1 MFKTIANAFKS
12 KEIRTKILITLGLL
26 FLFRL
31 GSWIPV
37 PGLDAAKMTV
47 DADTFFSLL
56 NGITGNALQNG
67 TLLALGISP
76 YINAS
81 IITQLLGIAI
91 PAVER
96 WSHEGDD
103 GKKKMATFTRIVT
116 LILALAQGIGV
127 AVSFSSIGGTATTAL
142 RTDIFGFAM
151 PEFVLGML
159 IVTML
164 VAGSMFT
171 MWIGEKI
178 TDIGI
183 SNGISMLIFVGILS
197 TAGQAII
204 GTIQLWVYQATTP
217 TVDGITAPWVLVM
230 FFALVLI
237 IFGFITFIDM
247 SERRIP
253 VQYAKQIKGRK
264 QYGGQSTFI
273 PIKVNASGVLPI
285 IFSTALVSFPQLIMS
300 MFLDPNT
307 NGFYQGW
314 MRWVGAGT
322 PIYFVINGLLILFF
336 SYFYAQVQFKPDEV
350 ARNLQQY
357 GGFIPGIRPGKP
369 TAEYLSRVSKR
380 LTLFGAIY
388 LAIIFIVPS
397 VVMSVL
403 VQIGLLTNQLVTAFS
418 ATGMLIIVS
427 VALELE
433 KQLESQLTMR
443 QYKGF
448 LK

>member
-1 MFKTIANAFKS
+1 MFKTIANALKS
-12 KEIRTKILITLGLL
+12 KEIRTKLLITLGLL

-37 PGLDAAKMTV
+37 PGLSAAKMTV
-47 DADTFFSLL
+47 QTDTFFSLL

-103 GKKKMATFTRIVT
+103 GKKKMSMFTRIVT
-116 LILALAQGIGV
+116 LILAIAQAIGV
-127 AVSFSSIGGTATTAL
+127 ALSFSSFSGAENSAFTAGVFAFEMHEFLLGT
-142 RTDIFGFAM
+142 
-151 PEFVLGML
+151 L

-183 SNGISMLIFVGILS
+183 GNGISMLIFVGILS

-204 GTIQLWVYQATTP
+204 GTFGLWYYQATTP
-217 TVDGITAPWVLVM
+217 GQPIVAPWHLVI

-247 SERRIP
+247 SERRVP

-300 MFLDPNT
+300 MFMDPNT
-307 NGFYQGW
+307 NEFYQGW
-314 MRWVGAGT
+314 MQWVGAGT

-369 TAEYLSRVSKR
+369 TAEYLGRVSKR

-397 VVMSVL
+397 VVMSIL
-403 VQIGLLTNQLVTAFS
+403 ANYNLISGQLITAFS
-418 ATGMLIIVS
+418 STGMLIIVS
-427 VALELE
+427 VALEFE

>member
-12 KEIRTKILITLGLL
+12 KEVRTKLLITIGLL
-26 FLFRL
+26 FLYRL

-37 PGLDAAKMTV
+37 PGLNAANMTV
-47 DADTFFSLL
+47 DTDTFFSLL

-81 IITQLLGIAI
+81 IITQLLSIAI
-91 PAVER
+91 PALER

-103 GKKKMATFTRIVT
+103 GKRKMSMFTRVVT
-116 LILALAQGIGV
+116 LILAIAQAIGIV
-127 AVSFSSIGGTATTAL
+127 VSFSSAGGGESAL
-142 RTDIFGFAM
+142 TVGAFGFTM
-151 PEFVLGML
+151 PEFLLGAL
-159 IVTML
+159 IVVML
-164 VAGSMFT
+164 VAGSIFT
-171 MWIGEKI
+171 MWLGEKI
-178 TDIGI
+178 TDLGI
-183 SNGISMLIFVGILS
+183 SNGISLLIFVGILS

-204 GTIQLWVYQATTP
+204 GTFQMWA
-217 TVDGITAPWVLVM
+217 DGDNFAPWYLLIFV
-230 FFALVLI
+230 ALVVV

-264 QYGGQSTFI
+264 QYGGQSTYI

-285 IFSTALVSFPQLIMS
+285 IFSTAIVSFPQLIMS
-300 MFLDPNT
+300 MFLDGSNA
-307 NGFYQGW
+307 FYEWW
-314 MRWVGAGT
+314 MVWLGAGT
-322 PIYFVINGLLILFF
+322 PLYFVVNGLLILFF
-336 SYFYAQVQFKPDEV
+336 SYFYAQIQFKPDEV

-369 TAEYLSRVSKR
+369 TAEYLAKVSKR

-388 LAIIFIVPS
+388 LAVVFIVPS
-397 VVMSVL
+397 VVMSSL
-403 VQIGLLTNQLVTAFS
+403 ASANLLTNELVSAFS
-418 ATGMLIIVS
+418 STGMLIVVS
-427 VALELE
+427 VALEFE
-433 KQLESQLTMR
+433 KQLESQLMMR